1 MLGIFTKLFHLLEAL
16 CCQLDLEL
24 ASLTMEFDSSNFS
37 KYSEA
42 LQILPSLQA
51 ELEEAWQSQ
60 QELQEMATYMALMN
74 SNRNSLAKALLK
86 QAADKMKSVKSLVSS
101 NKYLNE

>member
-1 MLGIFTKLFHLLEAL
+1 MLGIFTKLFHLLDTL

-24 ASLTMEFDSSNFS
+24 ASLTTEFDSSNFY

-42 LQILPSLQA
+42 LQILLSLQA

-74 SNRNSLAKALLK
+74 RNRNPLAKALLK
-86 QAADKMKSVKSLVSS
+86 QAEDKMKSVKSLVSS

>member
-1 MLGIFTKLFHLLEAL
+1 MLGIFTKLFHMLEAL

-24 ASLTMEFDSSNFS
+24 ASLTTDFDASNFS

-51 ELEEAWQSQ
+51 ELEEAPVV
-60 QELQEMATYMALMN
+60 T
-74 SNRNSLAKALLK
+74 AKT
-86 QAADKMKSVKSLVSS
+86 AANGNL
-101 NKYLNE
+101 YGINE

>member
-24 ASLTMEFDSSNFS
+24 ASLTTEFDSSNFS

-74 SNRNSLAKALLK
+74 SNRNPLANALLK
-86 QAADKMKSVKSLVSS
+86 QAANKMKSVKSLVSC

>member
-1 MLGIFTKLFHLLEAL
+1 MGMKGKRSHDKWINTLILYVF
-16 CCQLDLEL
+16 
-24 ASLTMEFDSSNFS
+24 M
-37 KYSEA
+37 YEA

-74 SNRNSLAKALLK
+74 SNRNPLAKALLK
-86 QAADKMKSVKSLVSS
+86 QAADKMKSVKSLVS
-101 NKYLNE
+101 LQ